1 MEQEQQQMM
10 NGVDVG
16 RLVKT
21 IEAVKADPELARFRF
36 RAESAWTGGGKTET
50 RIQGFYGTKQE
61 DTSRRTP
68 FVLVGDEPPVL
79 LGENKGPNA
88 VEAVLHALASC
99 LSVGFVYNAA
109 AHGIQ
114 VKGLSFEIEGDLDLR
129 AFLGITDK
137 VRPGYD
143 NIRVTYRV
151 DADAPRDR
159 LVELCKYVQET
170 SPVLDMLRA
179 PVKVDVRMAD

>member
-1 MEQEQQQMM
+1 MM

-21 IEAVKADPELARFRF
+21 IEAVKADPDLARFRF
-36 RAESAWTGGGKTET
+36 RAESVWTGGGKTET
-50 RIQGFYGTKQE
+50 QIQGFYGTGQE
-61 DTSRRTP
+61 DTSRKEP

-79 LGENKGPNA
+79 LGGNKGPNA
-88 VEAVLHALASC
+88 VETLLHALTSC

-109 AHGIQ
+109 AQGIR
-114 VKGLSFEIEGDLDLR
+114 VDGLSFETEGDLDLR
-129 AFLGITDK
+129 AFLGITEK

-143 NIRVTYRV
+143 NIRVTYQV

-170 SPVLDMLRA
+170 SPVLDMLRN
-179 PVKVDVRMAD
+179 PVKVDVKMAD